1 LSCHAVFHVW
11 LVWRIGSGIGHM
23 NKVYYCVWW
32 TTFGGSTI
40 PVFSRPT
47 QPGHPSE
54 GAMNTG
60 GECGNKEETGE
71 ETVSSA

>member
-1 LSCHAVFHVW
+1 
-11 LVWRIGSGIGHM
+11 M